1 MNYELCTMHLALIKT
16 MSNITT
22 FILGTLL
29 GLLVGFGVFYY
40 FLFGVPKAGVMPG
53 DLILAPDPNGIPA
66 GTASISINQQFF
78 DTVLTTIFRDMN
90 APAFPLGQNLNQAS
104 EQPAQIAFQNGGCDG
119 NIVLLAEGSGVKTG
133 VRLETDKIN
142 APLAFRGSYSIL
154 GSCYQFTGWA
164 QAGLNLRYDQTQ
176 QTVFGQIEV
185 ETVNLDG
192 VTPLVSG
199 IIGRF
204 VQSSLNQRVNPI
216 VILRT
221 QQIALSIPVAATDGT
236 LAAKVKD
243 VRADIKENALTLYV
257 TYDFAGTKKTQPTL

>member
-1 MNYELCTMHLALIKT
+1 

-29 GLLVGFGVFYY
+29 GLLVGFGGFYY
-40 FLFGVPKAGVMPG
+40 FLFGVPKATTPPS

-66 GTASISINQQFF
+66 GTASISVNQQFF

-90 APAFPLGQNLNQAS
+90 APAFPLGQNQNLSS
-104 EQPAQIAFQNGGCDG
+104 ERTTKIAFQNGGCDG
-119 NIVLLAEGSGVKTG
+119 NIVLLPEGSGVKTG
-133 VRLETDKIN
+133 VRLENGKIN

-154 GSCYQFTGWA
+154 GICYNFTGWA
-164 QAGLNLRYDQTQ
+164 QADLNLRYEQTQ
-176 QTVFGQIEV
+176 QTVLGEINV

-192 VTPLVSG
+192 ITPLAGG

-216 VILRT
+216 TILRT

-243 VRADIKENALTLYV
+243 VRADIKENLLNLYV
-257 TYDFAGTKKTQPTL
+257 TYDFAGTKTNKPAL